1 MREIIVDTETTGLD
15 PAQGHRI
22 VEIGAVELINHI
34 PSGRTFHAYVN
45 PERDMPPDAE
55 EVHGLSAEF
64 LKSKPRFGEIAGD
77 LLAFIGEAALVI
89 HNASFDA
96 AFLNSEL
103 ASLGLAMLLPERF
116 VDTLQL
122 ARSRF
127 PMGPNNLDALC
138 KRYGVDNSRRNK
150 HGALLDAELLADC
163 YIELIGG
170 RQTAL
175 MLSAAATIENSVI
188 EIAVHRGAR
197 PRPLIRTVTL
207 AEEEA
212 HERLVAELGP
222 DALWRAL
229 GSLSLRLN
237 GGG

>member
-1 MREIIVDTETTGLD
+1 
-15 PAQGHRI
+15 
-22 VEIGAVELINHI
+22 
-34 PSGRTFHAYVN
+34 
-45 PERDMPPDAE
+45 
-55 EVHGLSAEF
+55 
-64 LKSKPRFGEIAGD
+64 
-77 LLAFIGEAALVI
+77 
-89 HNASFDA
+89 
-96 AFLNSEL
+96 
-103 ASLGLAMLLPERF
+103 MLLPERF

-150 HGALLDAELLADC
+150 HGALVDAELLADC

-229 GSLSLRLN
+229 GSVALRLN
-237 GGG
+237 SGG